1 VKPRRGKGSLPIA
14 IAKPAQI
21 CRFHS
26 DPVTSGV
33 LTDRGI
39 PMLRAVLAGLALLF
53 TLSLAGAQVPS
64 DSRMKRIAD
73 TKTIKIGYRAAAT
86 PFSFYNA
93 QTKEPAGYT
102 IDLCRLVAD
111 SIGKSLNTP
120 LKIEWVEVTTQNRFD
135 LVAQGKADME
145 CGSSTITLSR
155 LKQVDFSSV
164 TFVESTGVV
173 VRANAGIAKASDFN
187 GQKIAVVGNTSNE
200 SALADLVK
208 QGKLTATL
216 LPVKDRDAGI
226 AALDK
231 LLLVG
236 ARFQDAKALMMLP
249 DDLSFE
255 PYAIALPRG
264 DWAFRLAV
272 NTALAE
278 VFRSGLIFSVFAKW
292 FDQIKLKPGPVLLS
306 AFSLGALP
314 Q

>member
-1 VKPRRGKGSLPIA
+1 
-14 IAKPAQI
+14 
-21 CRFHS
+21 
-26 DPVTSGV
+26 
-33 LTDRGI
+33 
-39 PMLRAVLAGLALLF
+39 MLRAVFACLALLF

-73 TKTIKIGYRAAAT
+73 SKTIKIGYRAGAT

-102 IDLCRLVAD
+102 IDLCKLVAD
-111 SIGKSLNTP
+111 RIGKSLNAP

-173 VRANAGIAKASDFN
+173 VRANSGIAKATDFN

-200 SALADLVK
+200 SALADLIK

-216 LPVKDRDAGI
+216 VPVKDRDAGI
-226 AALDK
+226 AALEKGEADAYASDK

-236 ARFQDAKALMMLP
+236 ARFQDAKALTMLP

-255 PYAIALPRG
+255 PYAIVLPRG

-278 VFRSGLIFSVFAKW
+278 VFRSGLIFSVFGKW

-306 AFSLGALP
+306 AFSLGALT